1 MNEGNQ
7 GPLCRIGTAMF
18 GDFPGANPVGT
29 KQSAIRQVI
38 QAEGSA
44 ALSGA
49 SRRISGSLHSA
60 KRVMKSVL
68 HIDEDKEHDRRL
80 AGVQIDPAVV
90 GAKEKMRVLRNELHE
105 AIELYE
111 LFDKSEDA
119 ILLRLEDLAGW
130 SRHELFCGDEES
142 AAALSGDVDH
152 LSAVAELGLVLNGDA
167 GRAIEGLR
175 AAERAVLAGLEGLHR
190 HELQFREVSRAH
202 SAAQTRLGKANGAL
216 GAAREE
222 QRKATA
228 AQAKAAGAAAAAAIA
243 SSLRAIEEAK
253 DAAHRSHDDLAK
265 LVSSNP
271 HPEPHPSCLLLALAL
286 ALTLTLTLTVTLTL
300 TLTRTW
306 TRTRRARA
314 CPPRWPPPP
323 PRATRPRLPS
333 PRRRRSSTQRTAR
346 LRAVRRPR

>member
-130 SRHELFCGDEES
+130 CRHELFCGDEES

-286 ALTLTLTLTVTLTL
+286 ALTLNLTLTVTLTL
-300 TLTRTW
+300 TLTRT
-306 TRTRRARA
+306 
-314 CPPRWPPPP
+314 
-323 PRATRPRLPS
+323 
-333 PRRRRSSTQRTAR
+333 
-346 LRAVRRPR
+346 